1 MRFVFTEDQRLFQ
14 STVRDFLT
22 KQCPPD
28 EVRALWSD
36 PVGRSESRWNGL
48 AEMGVVGLLVPSE
61 FGGMGMDEVDL
72 VLLLEE
78 AGRAAMPEAIVE
90 TAAVATQLLAET
102 ASPELQE
109 RWLTAIASGD
119 AIVSIGLT
127 AGGPYVTDA
136 HLADLLL
143 LERDGELH
151 AVERGAFDVVAQ
163 PSVDGG
169 RRIFRVEWTPSP
181 ATLLSASAGP
191 IAAAF
196 DRAAL
201 GTAAQLVGIADRMIE
216 MTAEYARQREQFGKP
231 IGSFQAVKHLLANAL
246 LKVDFARPAVYRAAW
261 SVAHDEATRS
271 RDVSMAKAFASDALD
286 ISARV
291 SLQVHGAIGYT
302 WEHDLHLW
310 MKKGWTLASAW
321 GDSAWHRRRVA
332 DWLLGPSDSL

>member
-36 PVGRSESRWNGL
+36 PVGRSEARWSGL
-48 AEMGVVGLLVPSE
+48 AEMGVIGLLVPSD
-61 FGGMGMDEVDL
+61 FGGLGMDEVDL

-78 AGRAAMPEAIVE
+78 AGRAALPEALVE
-90 TAAVATQLLAET
+90 TAAVASRLLAET
-102 ASPELQE
+102 ATGSQQQ
-109 RWLTAIASGD
+109 RWLTAIADGT
-119 AIVSIGLT
+119 AVVSIGLE

-136 HLADLLL
+136 HVADLLL
-143 LERDGELH
+143 LERHGELH
-151 AVERGAFDVVAQ
+151 AVGRGAFDAVAQ

-181 ATLLSASAGP
+181 DTLLSADAAVLS
-191 IAAAF
+191 AAF

-201 GTAAQLVGIADRMIE
+201 GTAAELVGIADRMIE

-231 IGSFQAVKHLLANAL
+231 IGSFQAVKHHLANAL

-261 SVAHDEATRS
+261 SVAHDEPTRA

-286 ISARV
+286 TSARV

-310 MKKGWTLASAW
+310 MKKGWALASAW
-321 GDSAWHRRRVA
+321 GDAAWHRRRVS
-332 DWLLGPSDSL
+332 DWLLGPPA

>member
-14 STVRDFLT
+14 TTVRDFLT
-22 KQCPPD
+22 KQCTPD

-36 PVGRSESRWNGL
+36 PVGRSEGRWRGL
-48 AEMGVVGLLVPSE
+48 AEMGVVGLLVDPDC
-61 FGGMGMDEVDL
+61 GGLGMDEVDL
-72 VLLLEE
+72 ILLLEE
-78 AGRAAMPEAIVE
+78 TGRVAMPEAVVE
-90 TAAVATQLLAET
+90 TAAVATRLLAET
-102 ASPELQE
+102 APPDRQR
-109 RWLTAIASGD
+109 RWLPAIAAGD
-119 AIVSIGLT
+119 AIVSIGLES
-127 AGGPYVTDA
+127 GSPYVTDA
-136 HLADLLL
+136 HVADLLL

-151 AVERGAFDVVAQ
+151 GVERGGFEAVAQ

-169 RRIFRVEWTPSP
+169 RRIFRVEWAPSP
-181 ATLLSASAGP
+181 ATFLSRDGP
-191 IAAAF
+191 AVAAAF

-201 GTAAQLVGIADRMIE
+201 GTAAQLVGLADRMIE

-261 SVAHDEATRS
+261 SVAHGEPTRA

-286 ISARV
+286 ASARV
-291 SLQVHGAIGYT
+291 SLQIHGAIGYT

-321 GDSAWHRRRVA
+321 GDSAWHRRRVSE
-332 DWLLGPSDSL
+332 WLLGPPV

>member
-22 KQCPPD
+22 KQCTPE

-36 PVGRSESRWNGL
+36 PVGRSGSRWSGL
-48 AEMGVVGLLVPSE
+48 AEMGVIGLLVPAD
-61 FGGMGMDEVDL
+61 FGGLGMDEVDL

-78 AGRAAMPEAIVE
+78 TGRVAMPEAVVE
-90 TAAVATQLLAET
+90 TAAVATRLLAET
-102 ASPELQE
+102 ASPELQQ
-109 RWLTAIASGD
+109 RWLSAIANGE
-119 AIVSIGLT
+119 AIVSIGLE

-136 HLADLLL
+136 HVADLLL
-143 LERDGELH
+143 LERHGQLH
-151 AVERGAFDVVAQ
+151 AIERGAFDLVAQ

-169 RRIFRVEWTPSP
+169 RRISRVEWTPSP
-181 ATLLSASAGP
+181 ATLLSEEAGP
-191 IAAAF
+191 LAAAF

-246 LKVDFARPAVYRAAW
+246 LKVDFARPALYRAAW
-261 SVAHDEATRS
+261 SVAHDDPTRA

-286 ISARV
+286 QSARV
-291 SLQVHGAIGYT
+291 SLQIHGAIGYT

-310 MKKGWTLASAW
+310 MKKGWALAAAW
-321 GDSAWHRRRVA
+321 GDAAWHRRRVA
-332 DWLLGPSDSL
+332 DWLLGPPA